1 MMWPMKCKYCERDI
15 ATQADYDTMLEGD
28 GEHLCWSDF
37 GERCI
42 DADDALDNARSEIV
56 TLKRQVEALK
66 AFAKDCID
74 DFDCDTHAHRYVTM
88 CRRCTAAKI
97 LGEIE
102 QAKKGGGG

>member
-1 MMWPMKCKYCERDI
+1 MNLIVFEGRTVAVMAPED
-15 ATQADYDTMLEGD
+15 LE
-28 GEHLCWSDF
+28 
-37 GERCI
+37 
-42 DADDALDNARSEIV
+42 ALEAELS

-74 DFDCDTHAHRYVTM
+74 SFDCDTHAHRYVTM

-102 QAKKGGGG
+102 QAKEGGG